1 MLNTETTQEI
11 SEDTIKI
18 LLVEDHIMARMGT
31 AMFIKSTEEFELLGQ
46 AEDGVQ
52 AIDLALRLKPD
63 VILMDIGLPKI
74 DGIEA
79 TRKIKESGLD
89 TSILML
95 TSRESEED
103 VYAALSAGA
112 DGYIMKGSNLE
123 TLTNAIKSVSQKAGW
138 LDPMIARIVLGNI
151 QNAQNGIFGSSTG
164 NGSGA
169 KKGENNSYGLT
180 KKELEVLSLIS
191 DGLSNKEISKKL
203 VVSISTTKAHVH
215 NILQKLY
222 LEDRTKAAIKALKEG
237 LI

>member
-1 MLNTETTQEI
+1 MLNTETAQEI
-11 SEDTIKI
+11 SQKSIKI

-31 AMFIKSTEEFELLGQ
+31 AMFIKSTEGFELLGQ

-79 TRKIKESGLD
+79 TRKIKESGLE

-138 LDPMIARIVLGNI
+138 LDPIIARIVLGNI
-151 QNAQNGIFGSSTG
+151 QNGQNGLGGFNGG
-164 NGSGA
+164 NSGT

-180 KKELEVLSLIS
+180 RKELEVLSLIS

>member
-1 MLNTETTQEI
+1 MLNTETIRET
-11 SEDTIKI
+11 SESTIKI

-31 AMFIKSTEEFELLGQ
+31 AMFIKSTEGFELLGQ

-79 TRKIKESGLD
+79 TRKIKGSGLD
-89 TSILML
+89 ASILML

-103 VYAALSAGA
+103 VYADLSAGA

-123 TLTNAIKSVSQKAGW
+123 TLTSAIKSVSTKAGW
-138 LDPMIARIVLGNI
+138 LDPMIARIVLGSI
-151 QNAQNGIFGSSTG
+151 QNNNAVEQKQK
-164 NGSGA
+164 A
-169 KKGENNSYGLT
+169 ENNSYGLT
-180 KKELEVLSLIS
+180 KKELEVLSLLS
-191 DGLSNKEISKKL
+191 EGLTNQEISQKL
-203 VVSISTTKAHVH
+203 VISISTTKAHVH

-222 LEDRTKAAIKALKEG
+222 LEDRTKAVVKAIKEG
-237 LI
+237 LV

>member
-1 MLNTETTQEI
+1 MLDAKTAQETAK
-11 SEDTIKI
+11 DTIKI

-31 AMFIKSTEEFELLGQ
+31 AMFIKSTEGFELLGQ

-52 AIDLALRLKPD
+52 AIDLAARLKPD

-79 TRKIKESGLD
+79 TRKIKESGLE

-123 TLTNAIKSVSQKAGW
+123 TLTNAIKSVNGKAGW

-151 QNAQNGIFGSSTG
+151 QNGGISGG
-164 NGSGA
+164 NSGA

-180 KKELEVLSLIS
+180 RKELEVLSLIS

>member
-1 MLNTETTQEI
+1 MLNSETLQEF
-11 SEDTIKI
+11 SKETIKI

-31 AMFIKSTEEFELLGQ
+31 AMYIKNTAGFELLGQ
-46 AEDGVQ
+46 AEDGIQ

-79 TRKIKESGLD
+79 TRKIKENGIE

-123 TLTNAIKSVSQKAGW
+123 TLTNAIKSVNAKAGW
-138 LDPMIARIVLGNI
+138 LDPMIARIVLGSI
-151 QNAQNGIFGSSTG
+151 QNGQSFGTQGLSG
-164 NGSGA
+164 NTDV
-169 KKGENNSYGLT
+169 KKGENNVYGLT

>member
-1 MLNTETTQEI
+1 MLNTETIRET
-11 SEDTIKI
+11 SESTIKI

-31 AMFIKSTEEFELLGQ
+31 TMFIKSTEGFELLGQ

-79 TRKIKESGLD
+79 TRKIKGSGLD
-89 TSILML
+89 ASILML

-123 TLTNAIKSVSQKAGW
+123 TLTSAIKSVNAKAGW

-151 QNAQNGIFGSSTG
+151 QNGQNFCAQNNAGSS
-164 NGSGA
+164 NGT
-169 KKGENNSYGLT
+169 KGENNVYGLT
-180 KKELEVLSLIS
+180 RKELEVLSLIS

>member
-1 MLNTETTQEI
+1 MLDTETTKI
-11 SEDTIKI
+11 SEGTIKI

-31 AMFIKSTEEFELLGQ
+31 AMFIKSVDEFELLGQ

-79 TRKIKESGLD
+79 TRKIKESGLE
-89 TSILML
+89 TSVLML

-151 QNAQNGIFGSSTG
+151 QNGQNGLAGGFSSQA
-164 NGSGA
+164 NA

-180 KKELEVLSLIS
+180 RKELEVLSLIS

>member
-1 MLNTETTQEI
+1 MLNTETIRET
-11 SEDTIKI
+11 SESTIKI

-31 AMFIKSTEEFELLGQ
+31 AMFIKSTEGFELLGQ

-79 TRKIKESGLD
+79 TRKIKESGLNA
-89 TSILML
+89 SILML

-123 TLTNAIKSVSQKAGW
+123 TLTSAIKSVNAKAGW

-151 QNAQNGIFGSSTG
+151 QNGQNFCAQNNAGSS
-164 NGSGA
+164 NGT
-169 KKGENNSYGLT
+169 KGENNVYGLT
-180 KKELEVLSLIS
+180 RKELEVLSLIS

>member
-1 MLNTETTQEI
+1 MLNTETIRET
-11 SEDTIKI
+11 SESTIKI

-31 AMFIKSTEEFELLGQ
+31 AMFIKSTEGFELLGQ

-79 TRKIKESGLD
+79 TRKIKGSGLD
-89 TSILML
+89 ASILML

-123 TLTNAIKSVSQKAGW
+123 TLTSAIKSVNAKAGW

-151 QNAQNGIFGSSTG
+151 QNGQNFCAQNNAGSS
-164 NGSGA
+164 NGT
-169 KKGENNSYGLT
+169 KGENNVYGLT
-180 KKELEVLSLIS
+180 RKELEVLSLIS